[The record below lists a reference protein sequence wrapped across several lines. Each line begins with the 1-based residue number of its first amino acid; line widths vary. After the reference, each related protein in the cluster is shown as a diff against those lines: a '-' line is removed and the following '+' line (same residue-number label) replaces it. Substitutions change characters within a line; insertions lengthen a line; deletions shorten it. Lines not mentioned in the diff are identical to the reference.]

1 MAGLTKPVRYTL
13 FFLIIFTCI
22 VYVWFIFGG
31 ANKEYVVTPVNSTYN
46 LIDDTG
52 QNGAT
57 ESSLTIDRSGA
68 LLECNIV
75 NKAQWLFVRL
85 PYH

>member
-1 MAGLTKPVRYTL
+1 MAGLTKPVRYTV
-13 FFLIIFTCI
+13 FFLVIFTCI
-22 VYVWFIFGG
+22 VYVWFMLGG
-31 ANKEYVVTPVNSTYN
+31 AKKEYIVTSVNSTYQ

-57 ESSLTIDRSGA
+57 ESSLKIDRSGA

-75 NKAQWLFVRL
+75 NKAQ
-85 PYH
+85 